1 MYTVI
6 GPITTRA
13 FRVLWMLE
21 ELGQPYEH
29 RKTGPRSPETLK
41 HNPAGKV
48 PVMLEGD
55 VALTDSVAIMQYLA
69 DKHGAFTH
77 PCGTLA
83 RARQDGFT
91 QFINDELDAVLW
103 TAARHSFI
111 LPEDRRVPEVKP
123 PLKWEF
129 ARSVDELMR
138 RMGDGPF
145 LMGEE
150 MTLPDI
156 LAAHCG
162 NWAYAAKFPLENDA
176 FNAYVKRMRDRP
188 AYDRVRNLD

>member
-1 MYTVI
+1 MYTLI
-6 GPITTRA
+6 GPIDTRA

-21 ELGQPYEH
+21 ELGLPYEH
-29 RKTGPRSPETLK
+29 VKSKPRTAETLK

-48 PVMLEGD
+48 PVLLEGD

-69 DKHGAFTH
+69 DKHGAFTY
-77 PCGTLA
+77 PCGTIE

-91 QFINDELDAVLW
+91 QFVNDELDGTLW

-111 LPEDRRVPEVKP
+111 LPEDKRVPAVKDS
-123 PLKWEF
+123 LKWEF
-129 ARSVDELMR
+129 GRSVDELMR

-150 MTLPDI
+150 MTVPDI
-156 LAAHCG
+156 LTAHCG
-162 NWAYAAKFPLENDA
+162 SWAIAAKFPLENEA
-176 FNAYVKRMRDRP
+176 FNAYVKRMRGR
-188 AYDRVRNLD
+188 AAFGRVRALG